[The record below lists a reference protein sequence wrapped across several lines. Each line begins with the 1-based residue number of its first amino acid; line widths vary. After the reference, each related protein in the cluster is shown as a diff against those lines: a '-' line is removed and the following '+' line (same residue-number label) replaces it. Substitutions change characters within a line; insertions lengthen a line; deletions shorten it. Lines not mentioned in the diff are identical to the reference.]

1 MGKVFEGLVSGLD
14 DMGWNVPDIINQ
26 TLHYKVAIQALLS
39 RVCFPF
45 LRFLKFVVVV
55 LDRVF
60 SIGRQKKVFTDRVGQ
75 VVVLYSNNGVGSGLD
90 RLSIGSLR

>member
-60 SIGRQKKVFTDRVGQ
+60 FNWETKKSF
-75 VVVLYSNNGVGSGLD
+75 L
-90 RLSIGSLR
+90 